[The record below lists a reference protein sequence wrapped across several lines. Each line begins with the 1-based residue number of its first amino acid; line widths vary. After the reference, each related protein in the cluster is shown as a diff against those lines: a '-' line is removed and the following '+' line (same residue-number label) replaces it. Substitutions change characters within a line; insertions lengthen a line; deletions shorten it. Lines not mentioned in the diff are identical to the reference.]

1 MVATYIFFET
11 QRAGRVSRSWWA
23 AYTVYISYSPRWI
36 LEPLLFLFHP
46 AHTRTHP
53 SFFWSYYT
61 HIHIEMNCTFNPV
74 VWLGSCRHSYCL
86 YYPILWWAVALA
98 AQTDSALVTVFL
110 TVSIGVGTC
119 CRVSVQPPLS
129 RAGIVHIHFYTH
141 TQVHQ
146 HGLDRLG
153 DTPEHTPNSSRV
165 ERLHSI

>member
-1 MVATYIFFET
+1 M
-11 QRAGRVSRSWWA
+11 
-23 AYTVYISYSPRWI
+23 
-36 LEPLLFLFHP
+36 
-46 AHTRTHP
+46 
-53 SFFWSYYT
+53 
-61 HIHIEMNCTFNPV
+61 
-74 VWLGSCRHSYCL
+74 
-86 YYPILWWAVALA
+86 ALA

-129 RAGIVHIHFYTH
+129 RAGIVHIHSYTHTH

-165 ERLHSI
+165 ERLDSI